1 MKKEAVW
8 ALGASQCVYWGI
20 FYYTFGVLIVP
31 MRTDLGVSD
40 AVLAGA
46 FSLGLATS
54 ALLATSFGRRLDE
67 GRGWSLFR
75 AGAVG
80 GAGLLLAWSWVE
92 SPLGLYLIWV
102 GLGVT
107 LAASLYEAAFG
118 LLTRAIAD
126 PAARLNAMASVT
138 ILGGLAS
145 TLFLPLAAGGVTF
158 FGWRVTLRIL
168 AAVVLATAWLVERKA
183 APALAATSPF
193 SSAADDEP
201 PPAPSRAARPFTL
214 LVLSVPFVAA
224 TFAAMAAAT
233 LVVPTLVA
241 RGHTLAAA
249 SGILAALGVLQLPG
263 RLWVWRRSL
272 SPENLLVTPLILQAV
287 GLAVFGGLQ
296 STWTAVLGVALF
308 GLGAGI
314 HTLARPWAV
323 SVLYGVAASGAVNG
337 KIARQQAIARAAGPF
352 CAAAAASHWG
362 ATALFLSLAG
372 TLALL
377 APLSTLTA
385 RQTVASKL
393 KGRP

>member
-1 MKKEAVW
+1 MKKEAIW

-20 FYYTFGVLIVP
+20 FYYTFGVMMVP
-31 MRTDLGVSD
+31 MRADLGVSE

-46 FSLGLATS
+46 FSLGLAIS
-54 ALLATSFGRRLDE
+54 ALLATPFGRRLDE
-67 GRGWSLFR
+67 GRGWTYFR
-75 AGAVG
+75 GGALG

-92 SPLGLYLIWV
+92 SPLGLYLVWI

-107 LAASLYEAAFG
+107 LATSLYEAAFG

-145 TLFLPLAAGGVTF
+145 TLFLPLAAGGITF

-168 AAVVLATAWLVERKA
+168 AALVLATAWLAEKKA
-183 APALAATSPF
+183 SSELEAFIPGQSSRDEYAVSPVPAVA
-193 SSAADDEP
+193 
-201 PPAPSRAARPFTL
+201 PFTR
-214 LVLSVPFVAA
+214 LVLTVPFVAA

-272 SPENLLVTPLILQAV
+272 SPRNLLVTPLILQAL
-287 GLAVFGGLQ
+287 GLAVFGGLH
-296 STWTAVLGVALF
+296 SAWTAILGVALF

-337 KIARQQAIARAAGPF
+337 AIARHQAISRAAGPF
-352 CAAAAASHWG
+352 FAAAAAGYFG

-372 TLALL
+372 ILATL
-377 APLSTLTA
+377 APLSVLTA
-385 RQTVASKL
+385 RQTDVNAA
-393 KGRP
+393 

>member
-1 MKKEAVW
+1 VKKEAVW

-31 MRTDLGVSD
+31 MRQELQVSE

-46 FSLGLATS
+46 FSLGLAVS

-67 GRGWSLFR
+67 GHGWQLFR
-75 AGAVG
+75 G
-80 GAGLLLAWSWVE
+80 GALVGASLLIAWSYVE
-92 SPLGLYLIWV
+92 SPLGLYLVWT

-118 LLTRAIAD
+118 LLTRAIAE

-158 FGWRVTLRIL
+158 FGWRATLRLL
-168 AAVVLATAWLVERKA
+168 AALVLATAWLVERKA
-183 APALAATSPF
+183 SRELAQTSSLHPAEPEQIAGSPAGAGRLAVLT
-193 SSAADDEP
+193 
-201 PPAPSRAARPFTL
+201 
-214 LVLSVPFVAA
+214 LSVPFVAA

-272 SPENLLVTPLILQAV
+272 SPANLLVTPLLLQAV
-287 GLAVFGGLQ
+287 GLAVFGGLR
-296 STWTAVLGVALF
+296 SAWTAVLGVALF

-337 KIARQQAIARAAGPF
+337 RIARQQAIARAAGPF
-352 CAAAAASHWG
+352 CAAAAASQIG
-362 ATALFLSLAG
+362 ATALFLALAG
-372 TLALL
+372 SLALL
-377 APLSTLTA
+377 APLSAKSA
-385 RQTVASKL
+385 RQTAAGGAS
-393 KGRP
+393 RD

>member
-1 MKKEAVW
+1 MKKEAIW

-20 FYYTFGVLIVP
+20 FYYTFGVMIVP
-31 MRTDLGVSD
+31 MRAELGVSE

-54 ALLATSFGRRLDE
+54 ALLASPFGRRLDE
-67 GRGWSLFR
+67 GRGWTFFR
-75 AGAVG
+75 GGALG
-80 GAGLLLAWSWVE
+80 GAGLLLAWSWVA
-92 SPLGLYLIWV
+92 SPLGLYLVWI

-107 LAASLYEAAFG
+107 LATSLYEAAFG
-118 LLTRAIAD
+118 LLTRAISD

-145 TLFLPLAAGGVTF
+145 TLFLPLAAGGITF

-168 AAVVLATAWLVERKA
+168 AVLVLATAWLTEKKTSSELRA
-183 APALAATSPF
+183 LAPAYSSRDELPAVSPI
-193 SSAADDEP
+193 P
-201 PPAPSRAARPFTL
+201 PVAPFTR
-214 LVLSVPFVAA
+214 LVLTVPFVAA

-241 RGHTLAAA
+241 RGQTLAAA

-272 SPENLLVTPLILQAV
+272 SPRNLLVTPLILQAV
-287 GLAVFGGLQ
+287 GLAVFGGLHA
-296 STWTAVLGVALF
+296 TWTAILGVALF

-337 KIARQQAIARAAGPF
+337 AIARHQAIARAAGPF
-352 CAAAAASHWG
+352 CAAAASSYLG

-372 TLALL
+372 TLAML
-377 APLSTLTA
+377 APLSILTA
-385 RQTVASKL
+385 RQAAVKAA
-393 KGRP
+393 